1 MAELT
6 IEQKRALALAT
17 ARLRLQQA
25 SQQPAPQPV
34 AQQVPMQA
42 QPMAPVTQ
50 PATPVQSQFMEA
62 PMFADT
68 GDMGQINPTD
78 APLQLGGFGQTVRGL
93 LKGAVADPL
102 TGIAQLVGGEEE
114 RKRIA
119 LNEQSYQEQRKREGA
134 DGIEWSRLIGN
145 ALMSIVPG
153 GAAMKGAQALGASR
167 LATGVAGGIGGAAA
181 LPVTQT
187 AEEADPNTFALQKL
201 RDVGFSGLV
210 GGGVAKIGSVISP
223 QLKEGVAEQLASGV
237 RVAPGQAYGG
247 VPGWVFRQMESIG
260 FGPSEKAIRTSFTRS
275 AGNEVLKSIDD
286 TVPKNI
292 KDGMQMSGFIQKKV
306 QNFYDNALDKLG
318 KVIPD
323 NQFADDLRVVVADN
337 VADMSP
343 RAKKI
348 FEGNIQKEIIDRFKT
363 GPVPK
368 GAIAPQGVKQVPA
381 ADGIDL
387 KGINNFL
394 KKQIEVYGKKTG
406 RDNEALA
413 TAYED
418 ALNAFRSYTS
428 RVDKDGLIAKADEA
442 WAKLYRFADAASSS
456 KAIQQFEGSFSASEL
471 ARAAT
476 RQATELQAGAGQGPM
491 GQFARRGVGVLG
503 QEPDIINAGYRQ
515 AVIAGKI
522 ATGTALSFFNPAVAV
537 PLLVASGVSY
547 KAAEQL
553 MKNPSAARI
562 AVQRA
567 VEKLGPQVAGAI
579 AAREETRAGQ
589 VAP

>member
-1 MAELT
+1 VAEMTL
-6 IEQKRALALAT
+6 EQQRALAIAT
-17 ARLRLQQA
+17 ARLRLQQQA
-25 SQQPAPQPV
+25 AQPQQPV
-34 AQQVPMQA
+34 AQPK
-42 QPMAPVTQ
+42 
-50 PATPVQSQFMEA
+50 A
-62 PMFADT
+62 PMPQQAAPAQAPAAPQMSWNEMIEGLPVMPDE
-68 GDMGQINPTD
+68 QPT
-78 APLQLGGFGQTVRGL
+78 QLGSVGQTVRGL
-93 LKGAVADPL
+93 VKGGIVDPL

-119 LNEQSYQEQRKREGA
+119 LNEQSYQAQRKREGA

-153 GAAMKGAQALGASR
+153 GAAMKGAQAAGAGR
-167 LATGVAGGIGGAAA
+167 VATGVAGGIGGAAA
-181 LPVTQT
+181 LPVTQSL
-187 AEEADPNTFALQKL
+187 EEDADSFALQKL

-210 GGGVAKIGSVISP
+210 GGGVAKIGGVLTP
-223 QLKEGVAEQLASGV
+223 QLKEGAAEQLAAGV

-247 VPGWVFRQMESIG
+247 LPGWVFRQMESIG
-260 FGPSEKAIRTSFTRS
+260 FGPTDKAIRTSFTRS
-275 AGNEVLKSIDD
+275 AGNEVLRSIDD
-286 TVPKNI
+286 TVPSNI
-292 KDGMQMSGFIQKKV
+292 KDGMQMSGYIQEKV
-306 QNFYDNALDKLG
+306 QAFYDTALEKLG
-318 KVIPD
+318 KVVPD

-348 FEGNIQKEIIDRFKT
+348 FEGTVQKEIIDRFKL
-363 GPVPK
+363 GAVPK
-368 GAIAPQGVKQVPA
+368 GAVAPAGVRQLPA

-428 RVDKDGLIAKADEA
+428 RVDKDGLLAKADEA
-442 WAKLYRFADAASSS
+442 WAKLYRFADAASSP
-456 KAIQQFEGSFSASEL
+456 KAIQQFGGSFSATEL
-471 ARAAT
+471 AQAAT
-476 RQATELQAGAGQGPM
+476 RQATELQAGAGLGPM
-491 GQFARRGVGVLG
+491 GQFARKGVSVLG
-503 QEPDIINAGYRQ
+503 NEPDVLNAGYRQ

-537 PLLVASGVSY
+537 PLLVASGISY

-567 VEKLGPQVAGAI
+567 VEKLGPQVAGSI
-579 AAREETRAGQ
+579 AAREESRAAQ
-589 VAP
+589 ITP